1 MLKNNKKKIAA
12 IIIGFAVLT
21 SVILFGTI
29 AFFTSND
36 VVTNKLIIGNVRINL
51 TETQYPGNEN
61 SSVTDML
68 PYSEIEKNPQIQN
81 VGVNEA
87 FVFMKVTVPLRNVTE
102 VNPDGTYGT
111 QKMQEIFY
119 LKSKD
124 DSELLFENHF
134 NENWIELPVFETG
147 TDGTKD
153 TRTYVF
159 GYKKSLATGDTT
171 ESLFD
176 KVQLKNIKEELG
188 ANQAQ
193 SINIEACAVQSD
205 YISVEVT
212 DKTNLNQTQL
222 EDIYRLFNS

>member
-36 VVTNKLIIGNVRINL
+36 VVTNKLVIGNVRINL

-102 VNPDGTYGT
+102 VNPDGTPGT
-111 QKMQEIFY
+111 KKMQEIFY
-119 LKSKD
+119 LKNENY
-124 DSELLFENHF
+124 SETDFANHF
-134 NENWIELPVFETG
+134 NENWIELTDCETE
-147 TDGTKD
+147 DYNKSTK
-153 TRTYVF
+153 TYVF
-159 GYKKSLATGDTT
+159 GYKKSLVTGDTT

-212 DKTNLNQTQL
+212 DKTNLNPKQL

>member
-61 SSVTDML
+61 PSVTDML

-81 VGVNEA
+81 VGVNET
-87 FVFMKVTVPLRNVTE
+87 FVFMKVTVPVRNVTE
-102 VNPDGTYGT
+102 VNLNGTHGT

-134 NENWIELPVFETG
+134 NENWIELTDCETE
-147 TDGTKD
+147 DYNKSTK
-153 TRTYVF
+153 TYVF
-159 GYKKSLATGDTT
+159 GYKKSLVTGDTT

-212 DKTNLNQTQL
+212 DKTNLNKTQL
-222 EDIYRLFNS
+222 ENIYRLFNS

>member
-1 MLKNNKKKIAA
+1 MLKNNKNKIAA

-68 PYSEIEKNPQIQN
+68 PYSEVEKNPQIQN

-87 FVFMKVTVPLRNVTE
+87 FVFLKVTVPVRDVTE
-102 VNPDGTYGT
+102 VSTDGTHGT
-111 QKMQEIFY
+111 KKMQEIFY
-119 LKSKD
+119 LKNKD

-134 NENWIELPVFETG
+134 NENWIELTDCETE
-147 TDGTKD
+147 DYNKSTK
-153 TRTYVF
+153 TYVF
-159 GYKKSLATGDTT
+159 GYKKSLVTGDTT

-212 DKTNLNQTQL
+212 DKTNLNTTQL
-222 EDIYRLFNS
+222 EDIYKLFNS